1 MQAVK
6 YTNVHL
12 FYRYSPDNSSLFY
25 PYQVSSTYELPGS
38 LSASSLWS
46 KSEPLENPMLF
57 TDPYK
62 PWRTPPFSSN
72 LLVSNDPT
80 HTLRTESQSM
90 FYSSHSPGQFEGSSP
105 VEPPVAA
112 GYRNKNMIGAAYSG
126 PGSLSDSAGC
136 TGVVAS
142 NSDLTEGA
150 DTAKLLDD
158 TDSPSE
164 FTLQNQSSDP
174 ESTDGCGGESQL
186 PAPSLPPPPS
196 LGSISGQIIQSGM
209 PSCPISSA
217 SSSSLSS
224 HVLSS
229 STLEQNT
236 DSYTQLSVQTPYLN
250 QLFCAKALFSDSSTT
265 SQQDCAP
272 EPDQNQLQPVHHLS
286 NQHLQLQHRSTP
298 EPKDTKPEG
307 NDFIGY
313 TQNLSHMQVDV
324 TGASRIRADKF
335 RAHYEGSSP
344 SAAPSEAL
352 PHQPPPTQQIAAA
365 AYVAAAVAAA
375 SVSQHSRCTYSVTPT
390 EINTLS
396 TVHMDYPLPGG
407 GVPTPLPPTGLS
419 PSDTTHPALAN
430 SHVAHKQPPD
440 STPTK
445 SHVYDIKPSIGHPPP
460 GATFP
465 FQVSNPP
472 YMSRH
477 HPMSMQPQTK
487 PPSQLRQ
494 SLPPPLPLAQLSSQ
508 HLAHSVPSHTANHVS
523 AGYGPYPSLRHFG
536 PHAWQQSYGFGLDGT
551 RRKNATRESTTT
563 LKVWLQDHIKNP
575 YPSKGEKI
583 MLAIITKMTLT
594 QVSTWFANA
603 RRRLKKENKMSWHQ
617 KTNNSAASATDR
629 GSPTT
634 RSSGPG
640 PDSSNPVK
648 KSCDSIGTRKSTDD
662 SEHCIR
668 IVAEDRIDGDTSG
681 TEDEEDLDEEEDG
694 EEDED
699 REPMMCDSQMNLG
712 TVADRYTEMPRSQEH
727 EFRYDTVNALC
738 SGRQSTDP
746 NRDIDNSYVRSADFQ
761 RKQIVDS
768 PYSEMMMMDPGF
780 GRFHLN
786 YPPPF
791 NTQSTMIDFMRT
803 IPSGVT
809 HPLSFRDHLF
819 PDPSNAVKESSQLSS
834 RLSSQGSVRSNELNC
849 MRQFGS
855 GPASVT
861 DCSVDFAEPRSV
873 PFGSSCDR
881 FMPSPLDFCPNSY
894 GTRLSNPSFASI
906 SHDLSHPE
914 ALNGAVSQPH
924 CAFQQQ
930 PHQRQP
936 QPHPPS
942 REVHAYTSTNSTFP
956 DESNNSVTHHRA

>member
-1 MQAVK
+1 MNRSSPNRL
-6 YTNVHL
+6 YTDVT
-12 FYRYSPDNSSLFY
+12 
-25 PYQVSSTYELPGS
+25 VSSTYELPGA
-38 LSASSLWS
+38 LSASSIWS

-90 FYSSHSPGQFEGSSP
+90 FYSSHSPGQFDGSSP
-105 VEPPVAA
+105 VEPLVAA

-186 PAPSLPPPPS
+186 PAPPLPPPPS

-209 PSCPISSA
+209 SSCPISSA

-265 SQQDCAP
+265 NQQDCGKYPVYRENGKEEAKLTCP
-272 EPDQNQLQPVHHLS
+272 WDRGSCDRTNEESIRDKHPHSAHCPSPVQPHHTQHQNQNQLQPVHHLS
-286 NQHLQLQHRSTP
+286 NQHLQLEHRSTP
-298 EPKDTKPEG
+298 EPKDAKPEG

-313 TQNLSHMQVDV
+313 TQNLSHMQMDI

-344 SAAPSEAL
+344 SAAPNEAL
-352 PHQPPPTQQIAAA
+352 PHQQPPTQQIAAA

-396 TVHMDYPLPGG
+396 TVHMEYPLPGG
-407 GVPTPLPPTGLS
+407 GVPRPLPPTGLS

-445 SHVYDIKPSIGHPPP
+445 SHV
-460 GATFP
+460 
-465 FQVSNPP
+465 
-472 YMSRH
+472 
-477 HPMSMQPQTK
+477 
-487 PPSQLRQ
+487 
-494 SLPPPLPLAQLSSQ
+494 
-508 HLAHSVPSHTANHVS
+508 
-523 AGYGPYPSLRHFG
+523 
-536 PHAWQQSYGFGLDGT
+536 YGFGLDGT

-617 KTNNSAASATDR
+617 KTNNSAASTTDR
-629 GSPTT
+629 GSPTMRT
-634 RSSGPG
+634 SGPG

-662 SEHCIR
+662 
-668 IVAEDRIDGDTSG
+668 
-681 TEDEEDLDEEEDG
+681 
-694 EEDED
+694 
-699 REPMMCDSQMNLG
+699 
-712 TVADRYTEMPRSQEH
+712 
-727 EFRYDTVNALC
+727 
-738 SGRQSTDP
+738 
-746 NRDIDNSYVRSADFQ
+746 
-761 RKQIVDS
+761 
-768 PYSEMMMMDPGF
+768 
-780 GRFHLN
+780 
-786 YPPPF
+786 
-791 NTQSTMIDFMRT
+791 
-803 IPSGVT
+803 
-809 HPLSFRDHLF
+809 
-819 PDPSNAVKESSQLSS
+819 
-834 RLSSQGSVRSNELNC
+834 
-849 MRQFGS
+849 
-855 GPASVT
+855 
-861 DCSVDFAEPRSV
+861 
-873 PFGSSCDR
+873 
-881 FMPSPLDFCPNSY
+881 
-894 GTRLSNPSFASI
+894 
-906 SHDLSHPE
+906 
-914 ALNGAVSQPH
+914 
-924 CAFQQQ
+924 
-930 PHQRQP
+930 
-936 QPHPPS
+936 
-942 REVHAYTSTNSTFP
+942 
-956 DESNNSVTHHRA
+956 